1 MARVTLAHV
10 VLPIVLA
17 VGAVTPL
24 HAADPLSIS
33 PNRNPV
39 MPGETVTFTFSPP
52 IVFSGDEI
60 TFDFGDGTETTV
72 PYSVGCSI
80 IGGCVEVTH
89 AYAGPGEFTITGEG
103 IARGVAVKG
112 TTTITVSAAPP
123 DQGRYILTA
132 AHLPGF
138 AGTLWRT
145 DLEVHNPGAASA
157 TYIIELLARDQPNP
171 DPPRATFTLSEG
183 RSATYADI
191 LHSVFSF
198 NGAAALR
205 ITPTAGNV
213 LLASRTFNQASSGT
227 FGQFVPSHTVQQAIV
242 SGISGRLIQLSH
254 DPSLKAGFRTNLG
267 FVSASVVPIDIEI
280 RFATAIG
287 RVLGTHTFQ
296 LKPYEFK
303 QLDKAFE
310 LVSTEVVN
318 GGYASVRST
327 TTGGVF
333 FAYASVVDN
342 RTGDPVFVPAALLP

>member
-1 MARVTLAHV
+1 MAQAALARV
-10 VLPIVLA
+10 VLPIV
-17 VGAVTPL
+17 VVVSGAGSL
-24 HAADPLSIS
+24 CAADPLSIS
-33 PNRNPV
+33 PNRNPA
-39 MPGETVTFTFSPP
+39 MPGEVVTFTFSPP
-52 IVFSGDEI
+52 VVFSGDKI
-60 TFDFGDGTETTV
+60 TFAFGDGTEKTV
-72 PYSVGCSI
+72 SYSVGCSI

-89 AYAGPGEFTITGEG
+89 AYAGPGEFTVTGEG
-103 IARGVAVKG
+103 IARGVSVTG

-123 DQGRYILTA
+123 DKGRYIPTA

-138 AGTLWRT
+138 AGTRWRT
-145 DLEVHNPGAASA
+145 DLEVHNHGTASA
-157 TYIIELLARDQPNP
+157 TYLIELLARDQANP

-183 RSATYADI
+183 RSATYADV

-205 ITPTAGNV
+205 ITPIAGDV
-213 LLASRTFNQASSGT
+213 LLASRTYNQASSGT
-227 FGQFVPSHTVQQAIV
+227 FGQFVPPHTVQQAIV
-242 SGISGRLIQLSH
+242 SGTSGRFIQLSH
-254 DPSLKAGFRTNLG
+254 DPSLKAGSRTNLG

-287 RVLGTHTFQ
+287 RHLGTYTFQ

-310 LVSTEVVN
+310 LVSNEVVS
-318 GGYASVRST
+318 GGYATVRST

>member
-1 MARVTLAHV
+1 VITPTLARIALAAALAASAAA
-10 VLPIVLA
+10 VLD
-17 VGAVTPL
+17 
-24 HAADPLSIS
+24 AADPLSIS

-52 IVFSGDEI
+52 VVFSGDAI
-60 TFDFGDGTETTV
+60 TFNFGDGTESTV
-72 PYSVGCSI
+72 SYSVGCAI

-89 AYAGPGEFTITGEG
+89 AYAGPGEFTIRGEG
-103 IARGVAVKG
+103 TARGVAVVG
-112 TTTITVSAAPP
+112 STTVTVSAAPP

-138 AGTLWRT
+138 GGTLWRT
-145 DLEVHNPGAASA
+145 DLEVHNPGTVTAS
-157 TYIIELLARDQPNP
+157 YIIELLARNQPNP

-198 NGAAALR
+198 SGAAALR
-205 ITPTAGNV
+205 ITPIQGDV
-213 LLASRTFNQASSGT
+213 LLASRTFNQTANGT
-227 FGQFVPSHTVQQAIV
+227 YGQFVPAHTVSQAIV
-242 SGISGRLIQLSH
+242 SGKAGRLIQLSH
-254 DPSLKAGFRTNLG
+254 DPSLATGFRTNIG
-267 FVSASVVPIDIEI
+267 FVSASVVPIDVEI

-287 RVLGTHTFQ
+287 RHLGTHAFQ

-303 QLDKAFE
+303 QFDKAFE
-310 LVSTEVVN
+310 LVTREVVN
-318 GGYASVRST
+318 GGYATVRTT
-327 TTGGVF
+327 TTGGAF